1 MSKERRDLYNEIAL
15 ELIEHMKHIPDAEH
29 IIRGYFQARMDK
41 EVQAEQARR
50 REQMGGFQYKA
61 HFNADPFAGIDDEL
75 FEKVFGGG
83 RSGRSSFYQQ
93 QQTKTPKNPFA
104 DLFEEA
110 HRKSTGTEYPKAKKK
125 TVDPKVRRAE
135 IERELDIIRGVSPTP
150 KGYKVDPRKAK
161 ALMIELK
168 ELEGK

>member
-93 QQTKTPKNPFA
+93 QRTKTPKNPFE
-104 DLFEEA
+104 DLFREA
-110 HRKSTGTEYPKAKKK
+110 YTAAGTKTAEPKKA
-125 TVDPKVRRAE
+125 VDPKVRRVE